1 MMKMELVLA
10 LIPPRNARVMFPT
23 SQSADP
29 VQLAAPSF
37 SNPNQKEE
45 DLTVLKSYLPGLKR
59 HFWRMPGEAIS
70 RILENVRVCR
80 NDHLW
85 HPVIRHCTLWETG
98 ADCEH
103 NIKLVSTSEKCQCLL
118 FVWIFILLFRKYQTS
133 FHEKLQQRFVLQYRI
148 RSWRLFCMRLN
159 VLWKWTFLQLVGRDA
174 GAER

>member
-59 HFWRMPGEAIS
+59 HFLGYFWKMPGEAIS

-80 NDHLW
+80 NDHL
-85 HPVIRHCTLWETG
+85 
-98 ADCEH
+98 
-103 NIKLVSTSEKCQCLL
+103 
-118 FVWIFILLFRKYQTS
+118 
-133 FHEKLQQRFVLQYRI
+133 
-148 RSWRLFCMRLN
+148 
-159 VLWKWTFLQLVGRDA
+159 
-174 GAER
+174 

>member
-1 MMKMELVLA
+1 MLA

-29 VQLAAPSF
+29 VQLAARSF

-45 DLTVLKSYLPGLKR
+45 DLTVFKSYLSGLKR
-59 HFWRMPGEAIS
+59 HFWKMPGEAIS

-118 FVWIFILLFRKYQTS
+118 FVWIFILLFTKYQTS
-133 FHEKLQQRFVLQYRI
+133 FPVNICFAIQNQVAAAVLHEIECFMEMD
-148 RSWRLFCMRLN
+148 F
-159 VLWKWTFLQLVGRDA
+159 FAAGR
-174 GAER
+174 